1 MRNKAIETQSLAAR
15 LNRKQRDVLVGLL
28 LGDGH
33 LETQNN
39 GRTYRLKIEHSLV
52 QNEYVDWLYQLF
64 QDHTRTEPRQKI
76 QLVSGKAYQKYGF
89 STLSTGSLRFYGQQ
103 FYPDGRKRVPK
114 SISRLL
120 TPIGLAVWFMDD
132 GSSKSDRHRARILNT
147 QGYIQE
153 DIKRLQEA
161 LADRFKIATTRR
173 KQKEGEQIYIPSLQ
187 VERFICLIRPYIL
200 PSMEYKI
207 RLT

>member
-1 MRNKAIETQSLAAR
+1 MRSKAIQTQSLTAR

-52 QNEYVDWLYQLF
+52 QKEYVDWLYQLF
-64 QDHTRTEPRQKI
+64 QDHARTEPRQKI

-103 FYPDGRKRVPK
+103 FYPNGHKRVPK

-132 GSSKSDRHRARILNT
+132 GSIKSNHHRARILNT
-147 QGYIQE
+147 QGFIQE
-153 DIKRLQEA
+153 DIERLQKV
-161 LADRFKIATTRR
+161 LTDRFKIITTRR

-187 VERFICLIRPYIL
+187 VEQFICLIRPYIL